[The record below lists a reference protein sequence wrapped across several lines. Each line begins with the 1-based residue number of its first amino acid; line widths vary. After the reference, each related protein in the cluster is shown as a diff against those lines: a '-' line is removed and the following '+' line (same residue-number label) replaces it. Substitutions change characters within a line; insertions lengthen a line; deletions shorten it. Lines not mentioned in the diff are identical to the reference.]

1 MKPFYLQLTPQ
12 IGELVWQQLPS
23 DDLLAMQLAY
33 IQVLQHNFEDKLI
46 ECRQGFTRISLVW
59 KEETG
64 HYQFQKL
71 LSNLDPEPVKLPEKT
86 WEIPVCYDESL
97 GFDLM
102 SFCDEKKLTTD
113 QLISLHTG
121 PIYRIHFFGFLPG
134 FFYLH
139 GLPER
144 LHSPRKSI
152 PSQSV
157 PAGSVA
163 IGGAQTGIY
172 PIESPG
178 GWQLIGRTPVKTYD
192 VNRKEPILF
201 KAGDSICFVPITKHE
216 FERLEERQMRGENV
230 AIICQE
236 EYGRGH

>member
-1 MKPFYLQLTPQ
+1 MDLKPSYLRLTPQ
-12 IGELVWQQLPS
+12 MGELIWQQSPS
-23 DDLLAMQLAY
+23 DDLLAVQLGY
-33 IQVLQHNFEDKLI
+33 TKLLQDHFSDQLI
-46 ECRQGFTRISLVW
+46 EWRQGFTRISVVW
-59 KEETG
+59 KEETS
-64 HYQFQKL
+64 HHHFQKL
-71 LSNLDPEPVKLPEKT
+71 LSNLDPEPVKLPEKI

-102 SFCDEKKLTTD
+102 SFCEEKKLTPD

-134 FFYLH
+134 FFYLY

-152 PSQSV
+152 LSQSV

-172 PIESPG
+172 PCQSPG
-178 GWQLIGRTPVKTYD
+178 GWHCIGRTPIALF
-192 VNRKEPILF
+192 EPMSNPPVWGKPGEQIKF
-201 KAGDSICFVPITKHE
+201 IPISLEE
-216 FERLEERQMRGENV
+216 FENWSDANCFFKKV
-230 AIICQE
+230 
-236 EYGRGH
+236 